1 MYLFSCSV
9 PCLPSCRYVTK
20 DAHRSGPE
28 LLVKTNLHCV
38 LSGEC
43 LPLCLPSASLFE
55 QGSSENT
62 LIRLCGIGKG
72 DNETVMLLSIVR
84 QIFTMRHS
92 WVLFGERLVRIC
104 STIKYK
110 VTRLPRELPNEVRPG
125 HFFEIFFSLCF
136 TTHTQTAAYTPSQPV
151 RYIYSGVNTLS
162 DLSLCV
168 SFILFRRFFTG

>member
-125 HFFEIFFSLCF
+125 HFFFFF
-136 TTHTQTAAYTPSQPV
+136 PPMFYHTHTNSSIHTQP
-151 RYIYSGVNTLS
+151 T
-162 DLSLCV
+162 C
-168 SFILFRRFFTG
+168 